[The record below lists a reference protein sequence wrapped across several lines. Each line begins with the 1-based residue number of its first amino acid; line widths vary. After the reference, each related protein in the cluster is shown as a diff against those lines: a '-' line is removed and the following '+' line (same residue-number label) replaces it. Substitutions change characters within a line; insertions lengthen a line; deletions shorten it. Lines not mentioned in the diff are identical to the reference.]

1 MKSITATKRILTMLL
16 SVLILASA
24 VPFAAAAETETAFVS
39 ENLLR
44 KEGVIDLE
52 NSKTSM
58 YQWAH
63 GPTVIADS
71 TRLNS
76 KKVFEKLIDGE
87 LTYAQGEEPDI
98 YAEAASSRKIYGLL
112 YALTDTY
119 YCDSIKLYGG
129 ADDYYRVYASDDL
142 SMLYHNEN
150 AELVSTDG
158 SENGTNIELGRNIKY
173 IALFYDEIT
182 TLERTAREDYTNG
195 RPKEIELWSGDE
207 ATRFDS
213 VNLLTS
219 EHYTEGKA
227 VLMDAADGSVTDYP
241 NHDSKINTV
250 INGKSDY
257 THQDFSNID
266 GKHIGL
272 QFAFDAPQYV
282 GEVIIDSGTYW
293 TADTDY
299 DEYFDVYASNSLSE
313 LYSEKSKVAENV
325 HCDNQMGAKV
335 KLNQYATYISII
347 NKKANGSMRM
357 RQLLIKSADGT
368 GIDVPKVF
376 ISENIFTDEHIT
388 AKDEIVFD
396 SVNNTAELTPRFNSN
411 NVFDILNDG
420 DLSYISNVDVYSYSP
435 TSTKWI
441 GALFT
446 FDATYFCDKFV
457 IYAGFNPNKDFYR
470 VYASDSLDN
479 LYSEKNMAAK
489 AIECDGTGQEV
500 KLNKSVKYIALIC
513 DNISCNEKE
522 NVDTIFRLRELQLW
536 TGDDS
541 NAFIS
546 ENLLQTDLAEKSTFH
561 MYVSNGSV
569 TEGNKFD
576 QNGALDISVDGDTE
590 TTKAVYDCIEGWD
603 YPIYP
608 GARYTLNNT
617 AYTDSLTVY
626 ANGKIKV
633 YASDALDTLY
643 AQYNCIA
650 DEIAVSLT
658 GTKIDIKNNV
668 KYLAIFMI
676 GYADIAEFELWSG
689 DPNAKPEE
697 PEEPDPN
704 SLKVL
709 TIGNSFAENA
719 SIYASEIAKIN
730 GKDLTF
736 GYLKFPS
743 CTIDQHY
750 QAATENLAVFKFQIT
765 YPDGSKTTVKN
776 EASWNNPDPAT
787 SATVAEALEYYD
799 WDVIV
804 FQQESNN
811 ARTLSTYSNL
821 GNLIEFVKGYCPDA
835 KLAIHEVW
843 RWGIWSYDDYLSIKN
858 NTAAVAEQYS
868 LDIIPSGAAFENART
883 ALGSDTIVNDTDNG
897 HYQHANGY
905 GQYLAG
911 CVYTGALFG
920 IEISE
925 TTFASHPAVTNA
937 ETAAILTKAANDA
950 VAEYYPGEVEYPLGD
965 LNLDGQVNAEDL
977 AFMRQMLIGI
987 ECGTDA
993 NVDLNNDNSFDIK
1006 DYIRLKKIIAGL
1018 A

>member
-16 SVLILASA
+16 SVLLLASA

-52 NSKTSM
+52 NSSPIQFYANLWVNKDTTKNIFD
-58 YQWAH
+58 YH
-63 GPTVIADS
+63 T
-71 TRLNS
+71 TRVEAQVLPGA
-76 KKVFEKLIDGE
+76 IDGDK
-87 LTYAQGEEPDI
+87 TT
-98 YAEAASSRKIYGLL
+98 EAAFSAWNSTSPNWLGLL
-112 YALTDTY
+112 YKLNETT
-119 YCDSIKLYGG
+119 YCDSAVVFAGIESIP
-129 ADDYYRVYASDDL
+129 DCYRVYTGDSLDTLFLGKNMRQIICRGEKDGIKVELHKNVQYIAIVFDSP
-142 SMLYHNEN
+142 SSS
-150 AELVSTDG
+150 ELVENST
-158 SENGTNIELGRNIKY
+158 Y
-173 IALFYDEIT
+173 
-182 TLERTAREDYTNG
+182 ARL
-195 RPKEIELWSGDE
+195 KEIELWSGDPANDFIPE
-207 ATRFDS
+207 
-213 VNLLTS
+213 NLLLSDKTIDARPV
-219 EHYTEGKA
+219 KMA
-227 VLMDAADGSVTDYP
+227 VDTGTVTDYP
-241 NHDSKINTV
+241 GNALKAETV
-250 INGKSDY
+250 FAGQSGIVHTDIYQENGFNSGFQF
-257 THQDFSNID
+257 TFSQPEY
-266 GKHIGL
+266 IGEIL
-272 QFAFDAPQYV
+272 LDA
-282 GEVIIDSGTYW
+282 GTW
-293 TADTDY
+293 NY
-299 DEYFDVYASNSLSE
+299 DETYEIYASNDIKT
-313 LYSEKSKVAENV
+313 LYSEKSRLVSGIECK
-325 HCDNQMGAKV
+325 
-335 KLNQYATYISII
+335 YAGGKRIKI
-347 NKKANGSMRM
+347 NKYYQYLAIFQTATAVHGMRI
-357 RQLLIKSADGT
+357 RQIAIYTADST
-368 GIDVPKVF
+368 GVEIPDIFV
-376 ISENIFTDEHIT
+376 SENALQTKLEKAEPIVQYVSNGNFNDEAAIT
-388 AKDEIVFD
+388 ADKIAAMTDSDTKNHVDLPASLNWPDAPRKVGVRFTLLESLYIGEIK
-396 SVNNTAELTPRFNSN
+396 L
-411 NVFDILNDG
+411 
-420 DLSYISNVDVYSYSP
+420 
-435 TSTKWI
+435 
-441 GALFT
+441 
-446 FDATYFCDKFV
+446 
-457 IYAGFNPNKDFYR
+457 YAGYETYPETYS
-470 VYASDSLDN
+470 VYASDTLET
-479 LYSEKNMAAK
+479 LYSSKNKIADNERATENSIIIANADK
-489 AIECDGTGQEV
+489 
-500 KLNKSVKYIALIC
+500 NVKYIAFIC
-513 DNISCNEKE
+513 ESYGGNPRFKE
-522 NVDTIFRLRELQLW
+522 IEAWTADPRE
-536 TGDDS
+536 
-541 NAFIS
+541 AFVS

-561 MYVSNGSV
+561 MFVSNGSV
-569 TEGNKFD
+569 TEGNMFD
-576 QNGALDISVDGDTE
+576 KNGALDISVDGDTA
-590 TTKAVYDCIEGWD
+590 TTAPVYDCTFDGRD

-643 AQYNCIA
+643 AQYNCIVSEA
-650 DEIAVSLT
+650 PVSLT
-658 GTKIDIKNNV
+658 GTKIEIKNNV
-668 KYLAIFMI
+668 KYLAVFCI
-676 GYADIAEFELWSG
+676 GYADIAEIELWSG

-697 PEEPDPN
+697 PEDPIPT

-883 ALGSDTIVNDTDNG
+883 ALKSDTIVNDNDSGN
-897 HYQHANGY
+897 YQHANGY